1 MNLVDPAQ
9 TRLENYFSKLP
20 VVSLPEI
27 SNTTV
32 KKESPTDL
40 KILKCIEY

>member
-20 VVSLPEI
+20 VVSLSEI
-27 SNTTV
+27 SDT
-32 KKESPTDL
+32 KEESATDL
-40 KILKCIEY
+40 KNLKCIEY